1 MAYKFQLG
9 PAVMSGTLEQEGSI
23 DITDSGVLQIAG
35 STLADASRNLTAAQ
49 VSGSGNLLIG
59 GTVKLDGVADAAAD
73 VAADSFYF
81 LDGDGLMKREA
92 MADYAASIAGNGLA
106 VSSGVLAVGVD
117 DTGIEINSDALRL
130 KDSGVVTAK
139 IADDAVT
146 PAKMSLF
153 DDSLAATDTHI
164 LIADG
169 TDYSS
174 FAMSGDATLSN
185 AGVLTI
191 AADAVHGTML
201 NTDAADGT
209 TMELSSDSLSVLK
222 VPNALSQGD
231 GIAAFSYDGS
241 GALTVALSASVGGAG
256 LAYASGVLS
265 LDIDELTAGSSL
277 HQTEDHFAFSDN
289 GTEKKISFS
298 DLEDAIFAN
307 VSGDAT
313 VAAGGALTI
322 ADSAVETAMIADDAV
337 TSAKIATGAVVAD
350 GIAADA
356 VEAGALNDDVIS
368 GQTELA
374 QGDMAVADEIM
385 ISDGGLLKKIGVN
398 NFFRDGG
405 KMVPEA
411 AIAVADDYLLFLDGG
426 DGGDQSKESVA
437 DFVAAIAGS
446 GIDASNGVLSVG
458 GSQVSGS
465 GDVNVN
471 LIEGFNFQN
480 TTLSADRTWTLPA
493 TGNVDAGS
501 VVRVKAGNLAGNK
514 ITVARNG
521 ATIDGQSV
529 DLELEANGAAV
540 SLMYVGGGAWQLF

>member
-9 PAVMSGTLEQEGSI
+9 PAVMSGSLEQEGSI

-59 GTVKLDGVADAAAD
+59 GTVKLDGSADAAM
-73 VAADSFYF
+73 VAADGMYF
-81 LDGDGLMKREA
+81 RDADDGLMKREA
-92 MADYAASIAGNGLA
+92 ASDVRDLFFSVVSGDATVAAGGALTIANSA
-106 VSSGVLAVGVD
+106 V
-117 DTGIEINSDALRL
+117 E
-130 KDSGVVTAK
+130 TAM

-146 PAKMSLF
+146 PAKIDIF
-153 DDSLAATDTHI
+153 DDALTATDTHI

-289 GTEKKISFS
+289 GTEKKITFS

-322 ADSAVETAMIADDAV
+322 ANSAVETAMIADDAV

-465 GDVNVN
+465 GDVNVT
-471 LIEGFNFQN
+471 LIEGFNYQN
-480 TTLSADRTWTLPA
+480 AASLSADRTWTLPA

-501 VVRVKAGNLAGNK
+501 VVRVKAGNLNGNK
-514 ITVARNG
+514 IVVARNS

>member
-59 GTVKLDGVADAAAD
+59 GTVKLDGSADAAMVATDGMYFRDAD
-73 VAADSFYF
+73 
-81 LDGDGLMKREA
+81 DGLMKREA
-92 MADYAASIAGNGLA
+92 ASDVRDLFFSA
-106 VSSGVLAVGVD
+106 VSGDATVAAGGALTIANSAV
-117 DTGIEINSDALRL
+117 E
-130 KDSGVVTAK
+130 TAML
-139 IADDAVT
+139 ADDAVT
-146 PAKMSLF
+146 PAKMSIF
-153 DDSLAATDTHI
+153 DDALAATDTHI

-480 TTLSADRTWTLPA
+480 TALSADRTWTLPA

-514 ITVARNG
+514 IVVARNG